1 MKTKILIFCIIFLI
15 IGCNTSA
22 YRLANRVSVNPQNRK
37 LLHPSSPFL
46 KTHMKDGT
54 VYVFSKWEMINTYDD
69 LGKEVTYVIG
79 DGTLLSINRDV
90 LNQDQ
95 FRVPIDSIVIMETNE
110 LTKSHSATAMTFVT
124 GLSLLGS
131 GYCQMNPKACF
142 GSCPT
147 FYVND
152 GNNKIVQAEGF
163 SSSISPS
170 LESTDIDMLYYASN
184 SDEIFQ
190 IEMKNEA
197 YETHVI
203 DYVDLLLFPKSDDER
218 IFYEGNGKF
227 WKTSEIISPSSCII
241 NHDDCLDK
249 INKMDD
255 LEWFS
260 VTDSFNLAEKEIIEI
275 EFDNFKQGDY
285 GLIIGARQSLL
296 STFIFY
302 QGLSYM
308 GKNVGEW
315 LAMIERGEFPNGE
328 IPHGEIFNIL
338 GGIEILIQNEKGKW
352 EKWNEMKEMGPIA
365 TDIHMIKLPV
375 LNQKY
380 QSIKLRLSKGN
391 WRINYIA
398 LASLNEEIEP
408 LVLKPSSIY
417 RDSKYDNEAMNLLSV
432 SGKKLVTVPGDVY
445 TINYEIPKNEL
456 GYEYFLKSRGYYLE
470 WIRDSWIE
478 EEDFVLLAQMKLR
491 PKKTLKDLAP
501 IYKKIESDME
511 DVFWN
516 SKYEK

>member
-1 MKTKILIFCIIFLI
+1 MKTNILSSIIILLI
-15 IGCNTSA
+15 VGCNPQA
-22 YRLANRVSVNPQNRK
+22 YRLVNRISVDPQDHK

-54 VYVFSKWEMINTYDD
+54 VYVFDKWEIFKQYDD
-69 LGKEVTYVIG
+69 LGKEMTLVIG
-79 DGTLLSINRDV
+79 DGTLLSINRNI
-90 LNQDQ
+90 LKQGQ
-95 FRVPIDSIVIMETNE
+95 FKVPIDSIVIMETNK
-110 LTKSHSATAMTFVT
+110 LTKSGSVTAMTLVT
-124 GLSLLGS
+124 GLSLFGTGL
-131 GYCQMNPKACF
+131 CALNPKACF

-152 GNNKIVQAEGF
+152 GNNNIVQAEGF
-163 SSSISPS
+163 SSSIAPS
-170 LESTDIDMLYYASN
+170 LEATDIDMLYHASN

-190 IEMKNEA
+190 VEMKNEA

-203 DYVDLLLFPKSDDER
+203 DYVDLLLFPKSDEER
-218 IFYEGNGKF
+218 IFFEGNDIF
-227 WKTSEIISPSSCII
+227 WKTNEIISPYSCSI
-241 NHDDCLDK
+241 NHEDCLNK

-255 LEWFS
+255 LEWYS
-260 VTDSFNLAEKEIIEI
+260 VTDSFNLAKKEIIEI
-275 EFDNFKQGDY
+275 EFNNIKEGDY

-302 QGLSYM
+302 QALSYM

-315 LAMIERGEFPNGE
+315 LAMTERGE
-328 IPHGEIFNIL
+328 IPHGEIFNVL

-352 EKWNEMKEMGPIA
+352 IKWDEMKEMGPIA
-365 TDIHMIKLPV
+365 TDIHMIKLPAFS
-375 LNQKY
+375 QSSK
-380 QSIKLRLSKGN
+380 SIKLRLAKGN

-398 LASLNEEIEP
+398 LASLNEKLEP
-408 LVLKPSSIY
+408 IVLKPSSVY
-417 RDSKYDNEAMNLLSV
+417 YDSKYDDEALNMLSI
-432 SGKKLVTVPGDVY
+432 SKEKLVTLPGDVY
-445 TINYEIPKNEL
+445 TINYEIPSNEL

-478 EEDFVLLAQMKLR
+478 EENLSLLVQMNFR

-501 IYKKIESDME
+501 IYKEIEANME
-511 DVFWN
+511 NVFWN